1 MSNLIERQI
10 KDWQNRGV
18 IDASVADVLRKD
30 INSFSANIPQ
40 KSNAKMRTPV
50 RRFSFFQI
58 LIVFAAISFAAGVAL
73 LIASNWEAIP
83 RLVRT
88 AGVLSIIA
96 LGLLSGV
103 FVHGRFGTKSK
114 YAEEACYLIAGGAF
128 LSAVA
133 LVAQMYHISGDERS
147 AALLYTAGLG
157 FGALAVRSL
166 VLTGGAL
173 FFWVTW
179 HLSSPDAGNIF
190 SLPFWVFYAALCA
203 VLLISLLLKSKRAT
217 WVVLFA
223 ALAGLLP
230 LAAEVVQFFADV
242 AWWVLER
249 FFDGVEWFYNLPDQ
263 NRLITW
269 CVLLAAMCF
278 GLMLPDAKKERKA
291 GFLRRHRVGLCFTIG
306 CIALIAL
313 HEFVDQ
319 GSVSFAIA
327 ALVIG
332 FVLLTLYRHGKEH
345 RLVRY
350 CCYAV
355 FLVEVFFL
363 YTVTISSMIST
374 SGFLMLLAVF
384 LIGVATFVYRLEKRF
399 SGANTSKEEV

>member
-10 KDWQNRGV
+10 NDWQNRGV
-18 IDASVADVLRKD
+18 IDTSVADVLRKD

-40 KSNAKMRTPV
+40 KSNAKMRTPM

-83 RLVRT
+83 RFVRA

-96 LGLLSGV
+96 LGLLGGV

-203 VLLISLLLKSKRAT
+203 VLLISLLLKSKWAT
-217 WVVLFA
+217 WMVLFA

-230 LAAEVVQFFADV
+230 LVTDV
-242 AWWVLER
+242 AWWVLQL
-249 FFDGVEWFYNLPDQ
+249 FFDGIDWFYNLPDQ

-269 CVLLAAMCF
+269 CVLLAVMCF
-278 GLMLPDAKKERKA
+278 GLMLPDAKKECKA

-313 HEFVDQ
+313 HEFVDE
-319 GSVSFAIA
+319 GLVSFAIA

-399 SGANTSKEEV
+399 SAASTLKEEV